1 MKTEHSISRVEEPYS
16 KRSMSSS
23 STLKSVKDEHWDGVN
38 QVKMENQLVV
48 GVKSEKPEAEPTVNN
63 TKFENMDIWTLNEEF
78 DIKIECENAV
88 SDRIKVEEKLEFGLG
103 ADSTADTVNQ
113 MKMEFQESEKLEE
126 KPDLRSTNLENMDA
140 LGLHHKFYIKT
151 ESDQDD
157 RHDSASDSVVLLI
170 FRLCIISG

>member
-1 MKTEHSISRVEEPYS
+1 MKTKQSISRVQEPYS

-23 STLKSVKDEHWDGVN
+23 STCSTLKSVKDEHWDGVN

-78 DIKIECENAV
+78 DIKNECENAV
-88 SDRIKVEEKLEFGLG
+88 SDRIKVE
-103 ADSTADTVNQ
+103 ADSRADTVNQ

-140 LGLHHKFYIKT
+140 LGLHHEFDIKT

-157 RHDSASDSVVLLI
+157 RHDSGSDRFGDSDCQKLL
-170 FRLCIISG
+170 

>member
-88 SDRIKVEEKLEFGLG
+88 SD
-103 ADSTADTVNQ
+103 
-113 MKMEFQESEKLEE
+113 
-126 KPDLRSTNLENMDA
+126 
-140 LGLHHKFYIKT
+140 
-151 ESDQDD
+151 
-157 RHDSASDSVVLLI
+157 SVVLLI